1 LYFLIKHFL
10 GTTEF
15 MGISSEWGAFHK
27 KIMSDRFS
35 TKTALCTKIREV
47 ATILPNMSENYQ
59 EIKPWQ
65 GLKIFENL

>member
-1 LYFLIKHFL
+1 MGTIADWYEYCAQLYAVL
-10 GTTEF
+10 
-15 MGISSEWGAFHK
+15 WGAFHK